1 MIVVAVVAEDGVVV
15 AAVAAAAEDEVIAE
29 DGQTETCQDAHH
41 DFQFAGEALQSH
53 LRSASFG
60 SVECAQAPTN
70 FAESCSF
77 QRFAGSSC
85 VQNHLSVI
93 YRHTIPELIGQ
104 IHLVSNPT
112 FPRHGFVAQVPWDD
126 DYRQTFFLKG
136 NKQRTFATVSCH
148 LRGRMCAFF

>member
-53 LRSASFG
+53 LRSCRNAKNQHPVVTMAPLLLTASFG

-77 QRFAGSSC
+77 QRFAGSLQIRL
-85 VQNHLSVI
+85 VYDIKHPI
-93 YRHTIPELIGQ
+93 YHTL
-104 IHLVSNPT
+104 LLCSKSSLC
-112 FPRHGFVAQVPWDD
+112 DL
-126 DYRQTFFLKG
+126 QTY
-136 NKQRTFATVSCH
+136 NS
-148 LRGRMCAFF
+148 